1 MLKNFNHAQA
11 GQNTFMSSV
20 VGLANVLALVAA
32 FLGGPT
38 VYQHTGPF
46 VMKLTYQTYGGEII
60 GLAKLA
66 WYCISYLLVYFV
78 ARATIGTAL
87 IFGGLAIVTRF
98 M

>member
-1 MLKNFNHAQA
+1 MKNSNHAQA
-11 GQNTFMSSV
+11 GQHLFMSSV

-38 VYQHTGPF
+38 LFQYTAPTILD
-46 VMKLTYQTYGGEII
+46 LTYQTYGGEII

-66 WYCISYLLVYFV
+66 WYGLCYLLIFFV

-87 IFGGLAIVTRF
+87 IFGGLALVTRF